1 MGDRRAPAWRS
12 RYARFRSVRRIA
24 CADRSASAQLAGQ
37 MTFLTIRRGVV
48 SMHVRL
54 IRAFIVAC
62 TFSPLLASRVTA
74 QSLRGSQE
82 SVDHL
87 YLVARA
93 SGLQFHATVSSARRA
108 VAAGDFVHLTGN
120 SDYMPKRR
128 MQLPYATAETRDY
141 IEHLGAEYHAA
152 CGERLVVTSALR
164 PMSRRP
170 RNGSVK
176 SVHPTGI
183 AFDIRK
189 PKRRMCRDWLRQ
201 LLLQHEREGAIE
213 ATEEFRPPHFHV
225 VVLQALDRRTAE
237 TNVIE

>member
-1 MGDRRAPAWRS
+1 
-12 RYARFRSVRRIA
+12 
-24 CADRSASAQLAGQ
+24 
-37 MTFLTIRRGVV
+37 
-48 SMHVRL
+48 MHHGLV
-54 IRAFIVAC
+54 RAFVASC
-62 TFSPLLASRVTA
+62 ALLAIFASELAA

-93 SGLQFHATVSSARRA
+93 IGLQFHATVRSARRA
-108 VAAGDFVHLTGN
+108 VAAGEFVPLMGN
-120 SDYMPKRR
+120 NDYVPKNR
-128 MQLPYATAETRDY
+128 MSLPYATPETRAY

-183 AFDIRK
+183 AFDVRK

-225 VVLQALDRRTAE
+225 VVLQALDRRTNEA
-237 TNVIE
+237 NVIE

>member
-1 MGDRRAPAWRS
+1 MYHHA
-12 RYARFRSVRRIA
+12 
-24 CADRSASAQLAGQ
+24 LA
-37 MTFLTIRRGVV
+37 
-48 SMHVRL
+48 
-54 IRAFIVAC
+54 RAFILSCAFC
-62 TFSPLLASRVTA
+62 PILAGELAA

-93 SGLQFHATVSSARRA
+93 SGLQFHATVRSARRA
-108 VAAGDFVHLTGN
+108 VAAGEFVPLSGN
-120 SDYMPKRR
+120 NDYTPKSR
-128 MQLPYATAETRDY
+128 MSLPYATPETRAY
-141 IEHLGAEYHAA
+141 IEHLGAEYHSA

-225 VVLQALDRRTAE
+225 VVLQALERRTNEA
-237 TNVIE
+237 NVIE

>member
-1 MGDRRAPAWRS
+1 
-12 RYARFRSVRRIA
+12 
-24 CADRSASAQLAGQ
+24 
-37 MTFLTIRRGVV
+37 
-48 SMHVRL
+48 MHVRL
-54 IRAFIVAC
+54 IRAFLIAC
-62 TFSPLLASRVTA
+62 TLSPVLAGELVA

-93 SGLQFHATVSSARRA
+93 SGLQFHATVRSARRA
-108 VAAGDFVHLTGN
+108 VAAGEFVPLSGN
-120 SDYMPKRR
+120 NDYVPKSS
-128 MQLPYATAETRDY
+128 MQLPYATPETRAY
-141 IEHLGAEYHAA
+141 IEHLSAEYHSA

-183 AFDIRK
+183 AFDVRK

-201 LLLQHEREGAIE
+201 LLLQHEREGTIE

-225 VVLQALDRRTAE
+225 VVLQALDRRTNE
-237 TNVIE
+237 VNVIE

>member
-1 MGDRRAPAWRS
+1 MHH
-12 RYARFRSVRRIA
+12 RFVGALVGALVLSCTLSPV
-24 CADRSASAQLAGQ
+24 LAG
-37 MTFLTIRRGVV
+37 
-48 SMHVRL
+48 RL
-54 IRAFIVAC
+54 G
-62 TFSPLLASRVTA
+62 A

-93 SGLQFHATVSSARRA
+93 TGLQFHATVRSARRA
-108 VAAGDFVHLTGN
+108 VAAGDFVPLSGN
-120 SDYMPKRR
+120 RDYAPKSS
-128 MQLPYATAETRDY
+128 MSLPYATAEVRAY
-141 IEHLGAEYHAA
+141 IEQLAAEYRAA

-164 PMSRRP
+164 PTSRRP

-183 AFDIRK
+183 AVDVRK

-213 ATEEFRPPHFHV
+213 ATEEFRPPHFHI
-225 VVLQALDRRTAE
+225 VVLHALERRSAE
-237 TNVIE
+237 ANVIE

>member
-1 MGDRRAPAWRS
+1 MHHRL
-12 RYARFRSVRRIA
+12 VQHLVLA
-24 CADRSASAQLAGQ
+24 CALSAALAGD
-37 MTFLTIRRGVV
+37 L
-48 SMHVRL
+48 
-54 IRAFIVAC
+54 
-62 TFSPLLASRVTA
+62 TA

-82 SVDHL
+82 GVDHL

-93 SGLQFHATVSSARRA
+93 SGLQFYATVSSARRA
-108 VAAGDFVHLTGN
+108 VAAGEFVQLNGN
-120 SDYMPKRR
+120 NDYMPKTR
-128 MQLPYATAETRDY
+128 MSLPYATAETRAY
-141 IEHLGAEYHAA
+141 IEQLAAEYHSA
-152 CGERLVVTSALR
+152 CGERLIVTSALR

-183 AFDIRK
+183 AFDVRK

-225 VVLQALDRRTAE
+225 VVLQALERRTTEA
-237 TNVIE
+237 NVIE

>member
-1 MGDRRAPAWRS
+1 MHAC
-12 RYARFRSVRRIA
+12 FRTLLLSCTLSPV
-24 CADRSASAQLAGQ
+24 LAG
-37 MTFLTIRRGVV
+37 G
-48 SMHVRL
+48 
-54 IRAFIVAC
+54 
-62 TFSPLLASRVTA
+62 LAA

-93 SGLQFHATVSSARRA
+93 SGLQFHATVRSARRA
-108 VAAGDFVHLTGN
+108 VAAGEFVALSGN
-120 SDYMPKRR
+120 GDYTPKNR
-128 MQLPYATAETRDY
+128 MSLPYATPETRLF
-141 IEHLGAEYHAA
+141 IERLGAEYHNA

-183 AFDIRK
+183 AVDVRK

-201 LLLQHEREGAIE
+201 LLLQHEREGVIE
-213 ATEEFRPPHFHV
+213 ATEEFRPPHFHI
-225 VVLQALDRRTAE
+225 VVLQALDRRMGEAD
-237 TNVIE
+237 VIE

>member
-1 MGDRRAPAWRS
+1 MNGRLISAFVLS
-12 RYARFRSVRRIA
+12 SVI
-24 CADRSASAQLAGQ
+24 SASLAGG
-37 MTFLTIRRGVV
+37 L
-48 SMHVRL
+48 S
-54 IRAFIVAC
+54 
-62 TFSPLLASRVTA
+62 A

-93 SGLQFHATVSSARRA
+93 SGLQFHATVRSARRA
-108 VAAGDFVHLTGN
+108 VEAGEFVQLNGN
-120 SDYMPKRR
+120 ADYVPKSR
-128 MQLPYATAETRDY
+128 MQLPYATAETRAY

-152 CGERLVVTSALR
+152 CGERLVITSALR

-183 AFDIRK
+183 AFDVRK

-201 LLLQHEREGAIE
+201 LLLQHEREGTIE

-225 VVLQALDRRTAE
+225 VVLQALERRTNEA
-237 TNVIE
+237 NVIE

>member
-1 MGDRRAPAWRS
+1 MRLRLVRS
-12 RYARFRSVRRIA
+12 LFVT
-24 CADRSASAQLAGQ
+24 CTLSAALAGE
-37 MTFLTIRRGVV
+37 
-48 SMHVRL
+48 
-54 IRAFIVAC
+54 
-62 TFSPLLASRVTA
+62 LAA

-93 SGLQFHATVSSARRA
+93 SGLQFYATVVSARRA
-108 VAAGDFVHLTGN
+108 VAAGEFVELNGN
-120 SDYMPKRR
+120 NDYMPKSR
-128 MQLPYATAETRDY
+128 MQLPYAAPETRAY
-141 IEHLGAEYHAA
+141 IEHLGAEYHSA

-170 RNGSVK
+170 RNGSTK

-183 AFDIRK
+183 AFDVRK

-213 ATEEFRPPHFHV
+213 ATEEFRPPHFHI
-225 VVLQALDRRTAE
+225 VVLQALDRRTSEA
-237 TNVIE
+237 NVIE

>member
-1 MGDRRAPAWRS
+1 MYHHA
-12 RYARFRSVRRIA
+12 
-24 CADRSASAQLAGQ
+24 LA
-37 MTFLTIRRGVV
+37 
-48 SMHVRL
+48 
-54 IRAFIVAC
+54 RAFILSCAL
-62 TFSPLLASRVTA
+62 FPILAGELAA

-93 SGLQFHATVSSARRA
+93 SGLQFHATVRSARRA
-108 VAAGDFVHLTGN
+108 VAAGEFVPLSGN
-120 SDYMPKRR
+120 NDYTPKSR
-128 MQLPYATAETRDY
+128 MSLPYATSETRAY
-141 IEHLGAEYHAA
+141 IEHLGAEYHSA

-225 VVLQALDRRTAE
+225 VVLQALERRTNEA
-237 TNVIE
+237 NVIE

>member
-1 MGDRRAPAWRS
+1 MNG
-12 RYARFRSVRRIA
+12 
-24 CADRSASAQLAGQ
+24 
-37 MTFLTIRRGVV
+37 
-48 SMHVRL
+48 RL
-54 IRAFIVAC
+54 IRAFVLSSAISVC
-62 TFSPLLASRVTA
+62 LASGLSA

-93 SGLQFHATVSSARRA
+93 SGLQFHATVRSARQA
-108 VAAGDFVHLTGN
+108 VAAGEFVQLSGN
-120 SDYMPKRR
+120 ADYAPKNR
-128 MQLPYATAETRDY
+128 MQLPYATAETRAY

-170 RNGSVK
+170 RNGSTK

-183 AFDIRK
+183 AFDVRK

-201 LLLQHEREGAIE
+201 LLLQHEREGTIE

-225 VVLQALDRRTAE
+225 VVLQALERRTNEA
-237 TNVIE
+237 NVIE

>member
-1 MGDRRAPAWRS
+1 MHHRL
-12 RYARFRSVRRIA
+12 VRTL
-24 CADRSASAQLAGQ
+24 S
-37 MTFLTIRRGVV
+37 
-48 SMHVRL
+48 
-54 IRAFIVAC
+54 VAC
-62 TFSPLLASRVTA
+62 TLSAIFAGELAA

-93 SGLQFHATVSSARRA
+93 SGLQFYATVTSARRA
-108 VAAGDFVHLTGN
+108 VAAGEFVELNGN
-120 SDYMPKRR
+120 NDYAPKNR
-128 MQLPYATAETRDY
+128 MQLPYATAETRAY
-141 IEHLGAEYHAA
+141 IEHLGAEYHSA

-183 AFDIRK
+183 AFDVRK

-213 ATEEFRPPHFHV
+213 ATEEFHPPHFHI
-225 VVLQALDRRTAE
+225 VVLQALERRAAE
-237 TNVIE
+237 ANVIE

>member
-1 MGDRRAPAWRS
+1 MHHRLVRAVALS
-12 RYARFRSVRRIA
+12 
-24 CADRSASAQLAGQ
+24 CALS
-37 MTFLTIRRGVV
+37 
-48 SMHVRL
+48 
-54 IRAFIVAC
+54 
-62 TFSPLLASRVTA
+62 LLAASGLAA

-93 SGLQFHATVSSARRA
+93 SGLQFHATVRSARRA
-108 VAAGDFVHLTGN
+108 VAAGEFVPLSGN
-120 SDYMPKRR
+120 KDYTPKSR
-128 MQLPYATAETRDY
+128 MSLPYATPEVLTY
-141 IEHLGAEYHAA
+141 IEHLAAEYHAA

-183 AFDIRK
+183 AVDVRK
-189 PKRRMCRDWLRQ
+189 PKRRLCRDWLRQ

-213 ATEEFRPPHFHV
+213 ATEEFRPPHFHI
-225 VVLQALDRRTAE
+225 VVLQALERRTTE
-237 TNVIE
+237 VNVIE

>member
-1 MGDRRAPAWRS
+1 MHYRLARS
-12 RYARFRSVRRIA
+12 LFLT
-24 CADRSASAQLAGQ
+24 CTLSATLAG
-37 MTFLTIRRGVV
+37 G
-48 SMHVRL
+48 
-54 IRAFIVAC
+54 
-62 TFSPLLASRVTA
+62 LAA

-93 SGLQFHATVSSARRA
+93 SGLQFYATVRSARRA
-108 VAAGDFVHLTGN
+108 VAAGEFVELNGN
-120 SDYMPKRR
+120 NDYMPKSR
-128 MQLPYATAETRDY
+128 MSLPYATPETRAY
-141 IEHLGAEYHAA
+141 IEHLAAEYHSA
-152 CGERLVVTSALR
+152 CGDRLVVTSALR

-183 AFDIRK
+183 AFDVRK

-213 ATEEFRPPHFHV
+213 ATEEFRPPHFHI
-225 VVLQALDRRTAE
+225 VVLQALERRTNEA
-237 TNVIE
+237 NVIE

>member
-1 MGDRRAPAWRS
+1 MR
-12 RYARFRSVRRIA
+12 
-24 CADRSASAQLAGQ
+24 
-37 MTFLTIRRGVV
+37 
-48 SMHVRL
+48 HRL
-54 IRAFIVAC
+54 IR
-62 TFSPLLASRVTA
+62 TPLLTCAFALALAGELAA
-74 QSLRGSQE
+74 QSLRGSQA

-108 VAAGDFVHLTGN
+108 VAAGEFVELNGN
-120 SDYMPKRR
+120 NDYMPKNR
-128 MQLPYATAETRDY
+128 MSLPYATPETRAF
-141 IEHLGAEYHAA
+141 IEHLAAEYHSA

-183 AFDIRK
+183 AFDVRK

-201 LLLQHEREGAIE
+201 LLLQHEREGTIE
-213 ATEEFRPPHFHV
+213 ATEEFRPPHFHI
-225 VVLQALDRRTAE
+225 VVLQALERRTNEA
-237 TNVIE
+237 NVLD